1 MTVLWILLALA
12 ILLLIVTYIC
22 YHMAF
27 YAPPRKPM
35 GDKIDIPKGKI
46 YEAYRESME
55 NWAREVRA
63 MPHETFSI
71 KSFDGLTLYANFYE
85 YAPGAPIELM
95 FHGYRGNAERDLPG
109 GVQRCFKVGRSAL
122 VVDQRC
128 SGRSD
133 GHTITFGIREYRD
146 CLAWTDF
153 AVKHFG
159 PDVKLLLTGIS
170 MGASTV
176 LMAGGHELPPNVIGI
191 LADCGYSS
199 AKDIIKVVIKQMGLP
214 QFSYFFVKL
223 GARIFGGFDLEETTP
238 EEMLKKCTVPV
249 ILYHGEDDKFVPCDM
264 SRINFDAC
272 ASKKQLVT
280 IPGAG
285 HGLSY
290 AVDPEKYL
298 TTLREFFGPE
308 ASADR

>member
-1 MTVLWILLALA
+1 MTIVWILLALA
-12 ILLLIVTYIC
+12 ALLLIVAYIC
-22 YHMAF
+22 YRMAF

-35 GDKIDIPKGKI
+35 GDKIDIPAGKI
-46 YEAYRESME
+46 YEAYREPME
-55 NWAREVRA
+55 RWAREVRA
-63 MPHETFSI
+63 MPHEEFKIT
-71 KSFDGLTLYANFYE
+71 SFDGLTLYANYYE

-122 VVDQRC
+122 LVDQRC
-128 SGRSD
+128 SGKSD
-133 GHTITFGIREYRD
+133 GHTITFGICEHRD
-146 CLAWTDF
+146 CLAWVDF
-153 AVKHFG
+153 AVNHFG
-159 PDVKLLLTGIS
+159 PDVKIILTGIS

-199 AKDIIKVVIKQMGLP
+199 AKEIIKIVIRKMGLP

-223 GARIFGGFDLEETTP
+223 GARLFGGFDLEETSP
-238 EEMLKKCTVPV
+238 AEMLKKCRLPV
-249 ILYHGEDDKFVPCDM
+249 IFYHGEDDRFVPCNM
-264 SRINFDAC
+264 SRINYEAC

-290 AVDPEKYL
+290 AVDPETYL
-298 TTLREFFGPE
+298 TTLRDFFGPD
-308 ASADR
+308 ASA